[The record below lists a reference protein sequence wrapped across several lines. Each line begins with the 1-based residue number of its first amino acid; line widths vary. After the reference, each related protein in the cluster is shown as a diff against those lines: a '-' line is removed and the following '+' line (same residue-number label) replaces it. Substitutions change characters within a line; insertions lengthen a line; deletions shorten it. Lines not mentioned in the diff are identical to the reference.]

1 MAEEIVYSDNNVQ
14 ITTTRVAV
22 LGTTY
27 PLRNITS
34 VRMTETPPS
43 KGCAMLVG
51 IVGAMLSLFL
61 SIPILLMMFDVGTFD
76 LSALFVA
83 LLGFGMALGGFG
95 VALTAGST
103 FHVIMGT
110 SSGEVQALQS
120 QDRDYIAR
128 ITSSINDAIAQ
139 S

>member
-1 MAEEIVYSDNNVQ
+1 MAEEIIYSDNNVQ
-14 ITTTRVAV
+14 ITTARVNI

-27 PLRNITS
+27 PLRNVTS

-43 KGCAMLVG
+43 TGWAMLVG
-51 IVGAMLSLFL
+51 IAGVLITWNV
-61 SIPILLMMFDVGTFD
+61 SIPILMMMFEMGRFNFSD
-76 LSALFVA
+76 LFVV
-83 LLGFGMALGGFG
+83 LLGFGMVLGGFG
-95 VALTAGST
+95 AATTAGST

-120 QDRDYIAR
+120 HDQDYIAR
-128 ITSSINDAIAQ
+128 ITSSINDAIGQ